1 MTSVELSRQKIVQSR
16 VVTEHLRLDI
26 TKEGNNPA
34 LEVWDT
40 VVVPMVK
47 DAGVVQQVNI
57 TGQVR
62 YPGWYTINEG
72 ERLSDV
78 IDRAGGFLPE
88 SYLYGA
94 AFFSRVAQDIQ
105 QKSID
110 RLVQELELRLS
121 GTGAA
126 SEMADT
132 AAEMRAVLAARQ
144 AFIQRLK
151 AIKSSGRIAIKLVD
165 LAAFRGSKYDFELR
179 AEDRLDIPQK
189 TQFRQRPGQRL
200 FAQLVPV
207 PTRTS
212 SRRLPP
218 HGRRSPQKRR
228 DEDYVYIHKADG
240 TIVSAKGIGFMSSF
254 YGQQLMPGDVIV
266 VPEDLERV
274 PYLRLVK
281 DITDIVFKIAVTA
294 GVAANA
300 W

>member
-1 MTSVELSRQKIVQSR
+1 M
-16 VVTEHLRLDI
+16 
-26 TKEGNNPA
+26 
-34 LEVWDT
+34 
-40 VVVPMVK
+40 
-47 DAGVVQQVNI
+47 VQQVNI

-189 TQFRQRPGQRL
+189 PSFVSVQGSVYSPNSYLYQPGLRVEDYL
-200 FAQLVPV
+200 HMAGG
-207 PTRTS
+207 PTKTA
-212 SRRLPP
+212 
-218 HGRRSPQKRR
+218 